1 MKKHAE
7 ALERRVEE
15 RTAELAEAHSFLN
28 LVLDSSTEYAIIAFG
43 MDYRTTLFNRGA
55 EQLFGYTAD
64 EALGRLPREL
74 FLDVTPAALN
84 VFREFLREAKAVGRY
99 QTEINLHRADRSEF
113 VASVVV
119 TPILAPDR
127 RQLGYLCVIHD
138 LTIKR
143 EAETSLRQ
151 MQSRLA
157 HQEKIA
163 ALGRSAAQ
171 IAHEVKNPLTGLLL
185 YAMHMKSKLAHK
197 LNESEMALADK
208 VIETINHL
216 INTVEQIMSFA
227 RPLNLTL
234 REVNLNAVVAG
245 VLQLLEPQI
254 TAGNVEKHVRLEEAA
269 MCGQLDESSIRAALI
284 NLILNAVQAMPEGG
298 RLGVTTTRG
307 AMSLQLEITDT
318 GVGMSAEQAEQI
330 FEPFYTTK
338 SQGLGLGMSY
348 AKRIIEQ
355 HRGTISVESRPGVVT
370 RVRVELPIEE
380 ERATACPDTEFS
392 SLTTR

>member
-1 MKKHAE
+1 
-7 ALERRVEE
+7 
-15 RTAELAEAHSFLN
+15 
-28 LVLDSSTEYAIIAFG
+28 
-43 MDYRTTLFNRGA
+43 
-55 EQLFGYTAD
+55 
-64 EALGRLPREL
+64 
-74 FLDVTPAALN
+74 
-84 VFREFLREAKAVGRY
+84 
-99 QTEINLHRADRSEF
+99 
-113 VASVVV
+113 
-119 TPILAPDR
+119 
-127 RQLGYLCVIHD
+127 
-138 LTIKR
+138 
-143 EAETSLRQ
+143 
-151 MQSRLA
+151 
-157 HQEKIA
+157 
-163 ALGRSAAQ
+163 
-171 IAHEVKNPLTGLLL
+171 
-185 YAMHMKSKLAHK
+185 
-197 LNESEMALADK
+197 
-208 VIETINHL
+208 
-216 INTVEQIMSFA
+216 
-227 RPLNLTL
+227 
-234 REVNLNAVVAG
+234 
-245 VLQLLEPQI
+245 
-254 TAGNVEKHVRLEEAA
+254 